1 MKRLLVFALLFSAAV
16 ALFVDPIHGQNSS
29 SPTTKTAVFAG
40 GCFWC
45 IQPAFDK
52 AKGVIKTVVG
62 YSGGTEPNPTYQLVS
77 SEKTGYRES
86 IEITYDPTRISY
98 DQLLDIYWRQI
109 DPTQADGQF
118 TDIGPS
124 YRAAIFY
131 NNSEERKIAEAS
143 KEKLAL
149 SGKFD
154 KSIVTEILSG
164 RGLSSEILRT
174 EPGALRGIRKR
185 IRAGFLRKENLGPRA
200 IACVRA
206 LASTQYGQYPVQMKS
221 LTYTAARENLASTIN
236 RVCEDHAP
244 IVITKNRD
252 QVVVMLSLEEYES
265 LQETAHLLRS
275 PANAKRLIEAVDALE
290 RGKGLKRKLKL

>member
-1 MKRLLVFALLFSAAV
+1 MKRILVFALLFSVAA
-16 ALFVDPIHGQNSS
+16 ASFSDPARGQNSPS
-29 SPTTKTAVFAG
+29 SATKTTVFAG

-62 YSGGTEPNPTYQLVS
+62 YSGGTEPNPTYDLVS

-86 IEITYDPTRISY
+86 IEITYDPARISF

-131 NNSEERKIAEAS
+131 GNDEEKKIAEAS
-143 KEKLAL
+143 KEKLAR

-154 KSIVTEILSG
+154 KPIVTEILQSMKFYPAEAYHQKYYQQNPEHFEAFERGSG
-164 RGLSSEILRT
+164 RVSFEKKTWGD
-174 EPGALRGIRKR
+174 
-185 IRAGFLRKENLGPRA
+185 
-200 IACVRA
+200 
-206 LASTQYGQYPVQMKS
+206 GQ
-221 LTYTAARENLASTIN
+221 
-236 RVCEDHAP
+236 
-244 IVITKNRD
+244 
-252 QVVVMLSLEEYES
+252 
-265 LQETAHLLRS
+265 
-275 PANAKRLIEAVDALE
+275 
-290 RGKGLKRKLKL
+290 